1 MPRELEGYKRAPGLV
16 SNLQSNIDGETMMFL
31 VVKSLL
37 YAMAGKLS
45 TWAFQKFYNNL
56 AMSCANQKF

>member
-1 MPRELEGYKRAPGLV
+1 MPRELEGYKRASGPV

-45 TWAFQKFYNNL
+45 T
-56 AMSCANQKF
+56 